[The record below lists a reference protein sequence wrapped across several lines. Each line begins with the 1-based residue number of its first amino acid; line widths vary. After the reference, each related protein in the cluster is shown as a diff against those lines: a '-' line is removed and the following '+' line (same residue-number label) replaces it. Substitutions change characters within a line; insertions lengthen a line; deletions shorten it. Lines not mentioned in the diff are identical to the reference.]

1 MYWSFKRVVGVGN
14 GNYIYFW
21 KYKGL
26 SDENT
31 TAPTTSDYS
40 LNQQLSY
47 FGTKT
52 KSRIQRKLLKAR
64 WNYIYSWKIVNVYT
78 IYEIRNNNTN
88 KSYYPLLKNCLF
100 GAVSL
105 AKTADIDKYK
115 YLGYWI
121 EFDGNGSYSHPSG
134 GMEEI

>member
-1 MYWSFKRVVGVGN
+1 MYRSFKRVVGVGN

-64 WNYIYSWKIVNVYT
+64 
-78 IYEIRNNNTN
+78 
-88 KSYYPLLKNCLF
+88 
-100 GAVSL
+100 
-105 AKTADIDKYK
+105 
-115 YLGYWI
+115 
-121 EFDGNGSYSHPSG
+121 
-134 GMEEI
+134 